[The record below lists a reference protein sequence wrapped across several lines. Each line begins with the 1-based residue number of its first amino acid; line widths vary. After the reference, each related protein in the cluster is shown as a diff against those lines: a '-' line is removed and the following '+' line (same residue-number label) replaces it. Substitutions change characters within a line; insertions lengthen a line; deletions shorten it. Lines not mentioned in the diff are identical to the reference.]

1 MRELG
6 VPACSGAFR
15 GVQVV
20 FRFVP
25 VVFWWYFGDV
35 PVFLRCHFLN
45 KTGVMFKSEQ
55 QFNGKYA
62 VREAKSLAKP
72 A

>member
-25 VVFWWYFGDV
+25 VCSGSVLVMFWWCSGISSV
-35 PVFLRCHFLN
+35 PFFEENRGYV
-45 KTGVMFKSEQ
+45 
-55 QFNGKYA
+55 
-62 VREAKSLAKP
+62 
-72 A
+72 